1 MSYIHQKPY
10 DWTEV
15 FLEALRH
22 VPVIAHACRAAG
34 VSRTVAW
41 QRRQADQDFA
51 AAFEEAMEAGIDR
64 AEQEAFRRAVVG
76 YEEPVIDKGRLCY
89 VYERIVDEA
98 GDESFRP
105 VLDEQGQP
113 VPLTTRKH
121 SDALLSLFLKG
132 RRKKVYSDRTEVT
145 GADGGPIK
153 AVDETARSARAAQ
166 LFALAQRRKELA
178 AEERKLLDE
187 FGDLA

>member
-15 FLEALRH
+15 FLEALRN

-98 GDESFRP
+98 GAESFRP

-113 VPLTTRKH
+113 IPLTTRKH

-132 RRKKVYSDRTEVT
+132 RRKKIYSDRTEVT

-153 AVDETARSARAAQ
+153 TVDETARSARAAQ

>member
-1 MSYIHQKPY
+1 MPTFHKKPY
-10 DWTEV
+10 DWV
-15 FLEALRH
+15 PIFLEALRNL
-22 VPVIAHACRAAG
+22 PVITHACEAAG
-34 VSRTVAW
+34 VSRSSVW
-41 QRRQADQDFA
+41 QLRQTDPEFVKALED
-51 AAFEEAMEAGIDR
+51 AMEAGIDR

-76 YEEPVIDKGRLCY
+76 YEEPVIDKGRMCY
-89 VYERIVDEA
+89 VYERVVDEA
-98 GDESFRP
+98 GAESFRP
-105 VLDEQGQP
+105 VLDDRGQP
-113 VPLTTRKH
+113 IPLTTRKH
-121 SDALLSLFLKG
+121 SDALLGLFLKG
-132 RRKKVYSDRTEVT
+132 RRKKVYADRTEVT